1 MKGCDWIVSIVKYA
15 GMKLSVI
22 SQGRFF
28 EPILRVKQAID
39 EGRIGRPVLATVILW
54 IDEFFGYWANV

>member
-1 MKGCDWIVSIVKYA
+1 MKGCDWIVSIAKDV

-28 EPILRVKQAID
+28 EPDLRVKQVID
-39 EGRIGRPVLATVILW
+39 EGRIGRPVLATLILW
-54 IDEFFGYWANV
+54 LDEFFGYWANV